1 MNIKK
6 YLFIFNDNLKCLLRK
21 FLTVFISPY
30 KCISCEKITYHFPLC
45 SKCLVQLDNIAGMEN
60 RCSKCGK
67 ELISEK
73 NICMDCRND
82 ENVLKNVDFVFPLY
96 QYKLWKKELLFQW
109 KIKENRSLSKYFAK
123 KIAQIH
129 NLYFNKIPIVPVP
142 PRPGKIKK
150 NGWDQIQELCNYL
163 EYYHNIRIQH
173 VLKRINIDEQKSL
186 NRKERLEHIEK
197 AYIIKNNKI
206 KLPEEI
212 VLLDD
217 ISTTGATLESCGKI
231 LKNYGVKK
239 IYGITLFSAD

>member
-6 YLFIFNDNLKCLLRK
+6 YLFIFNDNVKSLMRK
-21 FLTVFISPY
+21 FITIFISPY
-30 KCISCEKITYHFPLC
+30 KCIGCEKITYDIPLC
-45 SKCLVQLDNIAGMEN
+45 NDCLDELENIVAIEN
-60 RCSKCGK
+60 RCNKCGR

-73 NICMDCRND
+73 NICMECRTD
-82 ENVLKNVDFVFPLY
+82 ENILKNIDFVFPLY

-123 KIAQIH
+123 KISEIH
-129 NLYFNKIPIVPVP
+129 SKYFNNIPIVPVP
-142 PRPGKIKK
+142 PRPGKIKSK
-150 NGWDQIQELCNYL
+150 GWDQIQELCNYL
-163 EYYHNIRIQH
+163 EYFYDVKIEN
-173 VLKRINIDEQKSL
+173 VLKRINIQEQKNL

-197 AYIIKNNKI
+197 AYAIKNTNK
-206 KLPEEI
+206 KLPEEV

-239 IYGITLFSAD
+239 VYGITLFSAD